1 VKGFPITDDINGC
14 RAGDDGVE
22 NPATGFR
29 EKANRYSRFVSGCA
43 PFRNPVAAG
52 VDMEVVLPYCL
63 LKIPAKIEEYVEF
76 LPSYLLK
83 PPPPRVPPATASMRG
98 MRRIAGRR
106 RIKNYRRGNI

>member
-63 LKIPAKIEEYVEF
+63 LKIPAKIEEYIEF
-76 LPSYLLK
+76 LPSYF
-83 PPPPRVPPATASMRG
+83 AEAAIASSTSGCGFHARNSPDC
-98 MRRIAGRR
+98 RRTPNQGLQAR
-106 RIKNYRRGNI
+106 